1 MARTIHLLWWHGYD
15 VKSTCCGGVDMA
27 RKNALAVVA
36 WIWRE
41 KHLLRWRGYGSE
53 KCTCCGGMDMA

>member
-1 MARTIHLLWWHGYD
+1 
-15 VKSTCCGGVDMA
+15 MA

-41 KHLLRWRGYGSE
+41 KHLLWWRGYGSDNALAAVAW
-53 KCTCCGGMDMA
+53 KVLAADGK